1 MQEMK
6 DAAVF
11 EFEGKYI
18 RGIMRNVT
26 AREIDDIA
34 EIRDENGKF
43 RWRKTSPVLDK
54 IVAEVIFPS
63 GTVLPIGSSF
73 SMPYG
78 GRARLWLVIRA
89 VTTKVNGEFIQIAV
103 TAVARELACFVWG
116 MMTDHI
122 RNDAA

>member
-18 RGIMRNVT
+18 RGIMQKVIAGET
-26 AREIDDIA
+26 DDIA

-63 GTVLPIGSSF
+63 GTVLPTGSSF

-78 GRARLWLVIRA
+78 GRTRKWMVVKTATNR
-89 VTTKVNGEFIQIAV
+89 VNRDFIQIAV
-103 TAVARELACFVWG
+103 TAVARQ
-116 MMTDHI
+116 
-122 RNDAA
+122 